1 MPNDKD
7 RLRNS
12 IEQIYGCIVE
22 ARAELAGLDQYG
34 KDEDATKM
42 IDAMLEALTFTFGVR
57 DQAVPAHGVHPAKT
71 VTHLDRL
78 DALKDVLEE
87 LTPDE
92 DAWDDVREDRG
103 EEHAPSM
110 LGRY

>member
-1 MPNDKD
+1 MDNATK
-7 RLRNS
+7 LRNS

-22 ARAELAGLDQYG
+22 ARAELAGLDLYG

-42 IDAMLEALTFTFGVR
+42 IDALLKALTDSFGVR

-78 DALKDVLEE
+78 DALRDVLEE
-87 LTPDE
+87 LTPDD
-92 DAWDDVREDRG
+92 DAWDDVREDHN
-103 EEHAPSM
+103 EHRPSM
-110 LGRY
+110 LGRL